1 MGDLFFDKSINN
13 YFLITNNEKA
23 TTIPSSALLERSER
37 DHPLLVVDVQYRIE
51 FTVSTISKKNVMKP
65 VVLLVFTLK
74 NGRKVS
80 LYLSVEQL
88 GALRERAADSMRHIY
103 GVELRVL

>member
-1 MGDLFFDKSINN
+1 
-13 YFLITNNEKA
+13 
-23 TTIPSSALLERSER
+23 
-37 DHPLLVVDVQYRIE
+37 
-51 FTVSTISKKNVMKP
+51 MKP